1 MLLVLCSIPSADCA
15 ARRPNI
21 VVILADDMGYG
32 DISSYDGWIETPNLD
47 RIATNGARFVDF
59 HSNGAVCSPTR
70 AALVTGKYQQ
80 RVGIPSVVVAREDA
94 PTHRDGIREQH
105 TTFGELMHAAGYRT
119 ALFGKWH
126 LGYYLENNPVRHG
139 FDEFRGYISG
149 NVDFFSHVD
158 QVGRLDWWNGD
169 QIEDQNGYTTK
180 LITEYAL
187 DFLDRNHERPF
198 CLYIAHEA
206 PHYPYQG
213 PNDRAERVVGQNA
226 NPSHGSRTDKKTAYR
241 EMVVEMDKGIGQI
254 LRRMET
260 LGIAED
266 TFVFFFSDNGAT
278 QLGSCGPLRG
288 NKGSVWEGGH
298 RVPAMAYWPG
308 KIKPMVVGASAIGM
322 DIVPTMLKLA
332 TDQVPGS
339 HDFDGR
345 DLSDLLLNGTPLPAR
360 DLFWDV
366 GKNGSAIR
374 RNDWKLVR
382 TESKSGV
389 VKKSLFDLKSDLGER
404 LDVAAEHPEVAMR
417 LDAALTQ
424 WRKDVGAQ

>member
-1 MLLVLCSIPSADCA
+1 MPLLLCSMHAAVSAA
-15 ARRPNI
+15 SQPNI

-32 DISSYDGWIETPNLD
+32 DISAYDGWIETPNLD
-47 RIATNGARFVDF
+47 RMASKGARFVDF

-80 RVGIPSVVVAREDA
+80 RVGIPSVVLAREDA

-105 TTFGELMHAAGYRT
+105 TTFGELMRAAGYRT
-119 ALFGKWH
+119 AIFGKWH
-126 LGYYLENNPVRHG
+126 LGYYVENNPVRHG

-169 QIEDQNGYTTK
+169 QIEDEDGYTTK
-180 LITEYAL
+180 LITEHAL
-187 DFLDRNHERPF
+187 DFLDRSHERPL

-213 PNDRAERVVGQNA
+213 PNDKAERVVGQNA
-226 NPSHGSRTDKKTAYR
+226 NSSHGSRADKKNAYR

-254 LRRMET
+254 LQRMET

-308 KIKPMVVGASAIGM
+308 QIKPMVVRSTAMGM
-322 DIVPTMLKLA
+322 DLVPTMLKLA
-332 TDQVPGS
+332 TDRVPDAHGLDGS
-339 HDFDGR
+339 
-345 DLSDLLLNGTPLPAR
+345 DLSDLLRHGKSLPPR
-360 DLFWDV
+360 DLFWDI
-366 GKNGSAIR
+366 GKKGSAIR
-374 RNDWKLVR
+374 RKDWKLIR
-382 TESKSGV
+382 TVAKSGA
-389 VKKSLFDLKSDLGER
+389 VKNSLFDLNSDLGER
-404 LDVAAEHPEVAMR
+404 SDVAAQHPEVVMR